1 MKRSTL
7 FVAALAGLAAA
18 GCQIEPGAPPTIG
31 QGRYILTGRVV
42 ADSTATINLQNV
54 TVQAQPVGG
63 GSPFRTMVTNSAG
76 VFRTAGMAAGGGGVV
91 VVMGDSSIISAT
103 GRTEVFVGAADST
116 IAPTIRYRPGR
127 VISGSLTYAVQDM
140 LTARSIA
147 FRNVKVWLMNSTRT
161 TVLDSQRTS
170 ATGGIRFPVRPSPSA
185 FYIRVDT
192 ASAEFRAVSVPAV
205 IPQASRVDTVRVSA
219 GFSANVTSSAS
230 ASITYRAPYQIRAR
244 IFKDRNGDGIYR
256 ALATDPD
263 TVVSG
268 VRVWLRR
275 AGGTANLGTGTVTS
289 STSTAATGNISFTGL
304 DGTGVDAWALHV
316 IAWYLPTGCT
326 IASTVVVAGTTD
338 VLVTGDLAGG
348 PVPTKG
354 IPLSCP

>member
-18 GCQIEPGAPPTIG
+18 GCQIEPGAPSTIG

-42 ADSTATINLQNV
+42 ADSTATINLQSV

-63 GSPFRTMVTNSAG
+63 GAAIRTMTTNSAG
-76 VFRTAGMAAGGGGVV
+76 IYRTMGMAPGPYLVV
-91 VVMGDSSIISAT
+91 VVMGDSSRITST
-103 GRTEVFVGAADST
+103 GRATVFVGYGDSS

-127 VISGSLTYAVQDM
+127 IISGSLTYAVQDT

-192 ASAEFRAVSVPAV
+192 ASAEFRAVSIPAV
-205 IPQASRVDTVRVSA
+205 IPQASRVDTLRVSA

-263 TVVSG
+263 TVISG
-268 VRVWLRR
+268 VRFWLRR
-275 AGGTANLGTGTVTS
+275 AGGSANLGSSTVTS
-289 STSTAATGNISFTGL
+289 GTGTTATGNILFTGL
-304 DGTGVDAWALHV
+304 SDAAPDGWALHA
-316 IAWYLPTGCT
+316 ITWYLPAGC
-326 IASTVVVAGTTD
+326 SLVQNDVA
-338 VLVTGDLAGG
+338 VTGDLSGG
-348 PVPTKG
+348 TVPTKN
-354 IPLSCP
+354 IPVTCP